1 MCIFI
6 LATDCYQQELLANNS
21 LHMKN
26 AESKLRPEFKPH
38 FYRFLTDSPEQAIQV
53 KLSVI
58 RHHYS
63 TYIQL
68 INLKLVS

>member
-26 AESKLRPEFKPH
+26 AESKLRPSSNP
-38 FYRFLTDSPEQAIQV
+38 I
-53 KLSVI
+53 
-58 RHHYS
+58 S
-63 TYIQL
+63 TTF
-68 INLKLVS
+68 